1 MQINPG
7 LSFTELSTNHL
18 QIGSGYRA
26 LELTGVRQSVRT
38 FIQHLR
44 DGIADGDEYRVAAEC
59 QVSEFDC
66 HLLLT
71 KLAPLL
77 VSTPAEDH
85 FVVSVDPDHRGS
97 LARLRCVT
105 PVFKQGRLHG
115 LAPHDRQEF
124 QTQRYGAAIQIFGLG
139 RTGIALTKILMNS
152 GVGHLNV
159 WDATRVTAA
168 DLGTGLSDVA
178 IGQIRSLAAAAALNP
193 RHKRPMVHPTGWL
206 KQPSLAGLATVHI
219 TLGGLHT
226 ETIAEAKQQGHPYL
240 PVVVRDDEIDIGPWV
255 AHQAHVCPLC
265 LEPPSKVSETS
276 MHQRMAAL
284 VEHSGGIETVAGA
297 HLVAGLIATD
307 VLAMVDSQ
315 QLRHQLPMTKHGTI
329 PGMTLNTFTRVH
341 LANGWVQT
349 FEVDPRPGCCVVLPA
364 LKIANTSA
372 P

>member
-7 LSFTELSTNHL
+7 LSFAQLSPTHL

-26 LELTGVRQSVRT
+26 LELTGVSQPVRT
-38 FIQHLR
+38 FIQCLR
-44 DGIADGDEYRVAAEC
+44 DGIADGDEHKVATEC
-59 QVSEFDC
+59 QVSELDC
-66 HLLLT
+66 HLILT

-77 VSTPAEDH
+77 VSTPAKEH
-85 FVVSVDPDHRGS
+85 FVISADPDHRGS

-105 PVFKQGRLHG
+105 PVFKQGKLHG
-115 LAPHDRQEF
+115 LAPHDREEF

-139 RTGIALTKILMNS
+139 RTGIALTKILMDS
-152 GVGHLNV
+152 GLGHLNV
-159 WDATRVTAA
+159 WDATRVTTA
-168 DLGTGLSDVA
+168 DLGTGLNQDD
-178 IGQIRSLAAAAALNP
+178 IGKIRSLAAATTLNP
-193 RHKRPMVHPTGWL
+193 KHQRPRVHPTGWL
-206 KQPSLAGLATVHI
+206 KQPELAGLATIHI

-226 ETIAEAKQQGHPYL
+226 DTIDQAKQQQHPYL

-255 AHQAHVCPLC
+255 MDQAHACPLC
-265 LEPPSKVSETS
+265 LESDSKTSETS
-276 MHQRMAAL
+276 LQQRMAAL
-284 VEHSGGIETVAGA
+284 VAHAGGIETVASS

-315 QLRHQLPMTKHGTI
+315 QLRHQVPMTKHGAV

-349 FEVDPRPGCCVVLPA
+349 FEVDPRPGCCVALPE
-364 LKIANTSA
+364 LKIANTSS